1 MWKTTWATT
10 RRKKNR
16 PSPRCRPRPHPH
28 PRRRRRKRR
37 RRPRKSRRP
46 GLLRPRKHPRK
57 KPRKRLPPRKRPP
70 KRPPRKLP
78 RKKPR
83 KRLPPRRRPRPR
95 RKRRPGRRLRKR
107 KAGSNFR
114 RTAGPD
120 RQAGRLVSVLSHHRA
135 APLEELNQDLHL
147 LVRCFRG
154 LAPESGAGGRFAN
167 AGGHRNKAHQLQGD
181 FILAHRRPRGGAG
194 LFFFLSHIIS
204 KLPVPPY
211 PCQCRLMRAF

>member
-46 GLLRPRKHPRK
+46 GLLRPRKH
-57 KPRKRLPPRKRPP
+57 
-70 KRPPRKLP
+70 P